1 MREIHIK
8 DDGSKRRKSESVSK
22 RIEITEEAS
31 EAENEF
37 GAQPLEEKA
46 EVASAIDEGSAK
58 DFVKVKFRNFV
69 QLIANHDFTS
79 VIERHIEDDIIM
91 KTDLLTDLANA
102 HSEGEKKGNSWPIVF
117 AVGIV
122 LGIIAAYVL
131 FKFF

>member
-8 DDGSKRRKSESVSK
+8 DDSSKRRKAESVSK
-22 RIEITEEAS
+22 KIEIIEEEP

-37 GAQPLEEKA
+37 EVQPLEEKQA
-46 EVASAIDEGSAK
+46 AAVSLEADAK
-58 DFVKVKFRNFV
+58 DYVKVKFGNFV
-69 QLIANHDFTS
+69 QLIANHDFRS
-79 VIERHIEDDIIM
+79 VIERHLEEDIIM
-91 KTDLLTDLANA
+91 KTNLLTDLANA
-102 HSEGEKKGNSWPIVF
+102 HSEEQKKGSSWPIIF

>member
-8 DDGSKRRKSESVSK
+8 DDGSKARKGESVSK
-22 RIEITEEAS
+22 KIEIIEEEP

-37 GAQPLEEKA
+37 EEHRLDARPVEIAPLETE
-46 EVASAIDEGSAK
+46 AK
-58 DFVKVKFRNFV
+58 DLVKVKFGNFV
-69 QLIANHDFTS
+69 QLIANHDFKI
-79 VIERHIEDDIIM
+79 VIERHIQDDIIM

-102 HSEGEKKGNSWPIVF
+102 HSEEEKKGSSWPIVF

-122 LGIIAAYVL
+122 LGIIAAYIL